1 MRRFLFILSVIIIFA
16 ISFICGYYIY
26 RENKEK
32 EWPKQIATE
41 ISEAVVKSNENAFCP
56 SLLTSTINE
65 KISPNATLV
74 IKKHYK
80 ECGHTTKDYAE
91 IPEELVN
98 MNEEDTK
105 ENLFGWEIKGFSPD
119 EIVIYKDVAGICN
132 EHYVLKEKDG
142 NIVIYVLDANEKETL
157 SETTEIST
165 EYLTEND
172 LQELKR
178 GIKAIGKEELNSIL
192 ENYE

>member
-26 RENKEK
+26 RGNKEK
-32 EWPKQIATE
+32 DLPKQIATE
-41 ISEAVVKSNENAFCP
+41 ISEAVVKSNENVFSP
-56 SLLTSTINE
+56 SLLTSTIDE